1 MPVEIMDDQLCAPRD
16 LSEDET
22 AKLRGLLKTQLI
34 ISSDDDDV
42 DADDLLDYA
51 VDMIESGENVG
62 HVTDEVSHYFSKRN

>member
-1 MPVEIMDDQLCAPRD
+1 MSIMDDQLSAPRN
-16 LSEDET
+16 LSEDEK

>member
-1 MPVEIMDDQLCAPRD
+1 MSTMDDQLCAPRD

-62 HVTDEVSHYFSKRN
+62 HVTDEVSHYFSKRS